1 MINKKHD
8 STNMPEPLPDFGNIH
23 FDGTLRPSQNA
34 ACEEIIPQLEN
45 GETRLYVVAPPGSGK
60 TVLGL
65 YVWADLVKKPALV
78 LSPNSAIQA
87 QWAARTSLFDMDGKE
102 EYISTD
108 PKKPGLLTSLTYQ
121 AVTAPGK
128 GGEDIEEMALIAWS
142 EKLIAEGEA
151 HDHLSCEA
159 WQSDL
164 KLKNPE
170 YYEDRL
176 GTYRKKVRDK
186 IAKQGNAISILGESA
201 KANIERLKNI
211 GIGLIILDECHHLM
225 HHWGRI
231 LAEVKE
237 IFDNPIILGL
247 TATPPVAED
256 FDEVDSSRY
265 EEFFGPVDYEV
276 PVPALVRE
284 TNLAPY
290 QDLCYFVRPD
300 SKELQYIAGV
310 DSEFEELLAELR
322 DKNIQRESDRVQ
334 DLDTWVFQSLQ
345 ERKSPGGSTMGWRD
359 FHKKYSAFA
368 DDARRF
374 LQLHGAELPN
384 DVPRIAIHDFDE
396 SWTRISMLR
405 TVLDRYVRYGLRRS
419 ESQTD
424 HALSDSVVSRLRLL
438 GIQITETGS
447 RPCASPAGRVMAYSS
462 SKISALEKI
471 VSAERTSLGES
482 IRIVIVTDFEK
493 TSATSLV
500 DGILDDEAGGA
511 IAAFRSMVTHGEG
524 DSLDP
529 ILMTGSTVLVDDD
542 LFERFIDR
550 AKQWVEE
557 NDLDIRF
564 ENHFREGYHE
574 IQGKG
579 KNWIPR
585 YYSMMITEFFQEG
598 LTKCLIGTRGLLGE
612 GWDASRINVLVDL
625 TTVTTSMSI
634 NQLRGRSIRLDSNWK
649 EKVANNWDIV
659 CLAEEFTKGFDD
671 YERFKRKHEQLYGV
685 CDDSTIE
692 KGVGHVH
699 AAFND
704 AKPEGV
710 NEGMELFNEEMLER
724 AKNREH
730 VRRLWKIGEPFD
742 VKSSSAVEAKLG
754 SGFAGGFKFGI
765 NKRPWTD
772 ESLML
777 EISKAIIDTLSDLR
791 EIDRD
796 CKASGG
802 DRGGGW
808 IRYHLEHASEEDT
821 AKFTKALEEVL
832 GPLENPRYIIS
843 RPAMHMRDTWLS
855 KLLPEVVAKFLR
867 RAERNIEMYHKV
879 PSIVANTKERAEIF
893 KKNWDYYIGKSE
905 LTYCKNDE
913 GKKYVEEIRNK
924 GLVPKNNIH
933 RKEVYL

>member
-1 MINKKHD
+1 
-8 STNMPEPLPDFGNIH
+8 MPEPLPDFGNIH
-23 FDGTLRPSQNA
+23 FAGTLRPSQQA
-34 ACEEIIPQLEN
+34 ASKKIIPQLEA
-45 GETRLYVVAPPGSGK
+45 GETRLHVVAPPGSGK

-65 YVWADLVKKPALV
+65 YVWADLIKKPTLV

-87 QWAARTSLFDMDGKE
+87 QWAARTSLFDLDGKDDF
-102 EYISTD
+102 ISTD
-108 PKKPGLLTSLTYQ
+108 AKNPGLLTSLTYQ
-121 AVTAPGK
+121 SVTAPGK
-128 GGEDIEEMALIAWS
+128 GGEDVEELALMAWS
-142 EKLIAEGEA
+142 EKLISEGEA
-151 HDHLSCEA
+151 HDYQTCEA
-159 WQSDL
+159 WQNDL
-164 KLKNPE
+164 KERNPD
-170 YYEDRL
+170 YYEERL
-176 GTYRKKVRDK
+176 GTYRKKVRDE
-186 IAKQGNAISILGESA
+186 IAKKGNALSILGKSA
-201 KANIERLKNI
+201 KENLQRLKDV

-237 IFDNPIILGL
+237 LFGNPVVLGL
-247 TATPPVAED
+247 TATPPVPED
-256 FDEVDSSRY
+256 FDEDDAKRY

-290 QDLCYFVRPD
+290 QDLCYFVRPS

-310 DSEFEELLAELR
+310 DSEFEELLSDLR
-322 DKNIQRESDRVQ
+322 SKKQTRGPDRIP
-334 DLDTWVFQSLQ
+334 DLDTWVFESLQ
-345 ERKSPGGSTMGWRD
+345 ERKSPGGSTMGWSE
-359 FHKKYSAFA
+359 FHRKYSAFA
-368 DDARRF
+368 DDGRRF
-374 LQLHGAELPN
+374 LQIHNFDLPD
-384 DVPRIAIHDFDE
+384 DVPEIAMRDFDE

-405 TVLDRYVRYGLRRS
+405 TVLDRYVRHGLRRS
-419 ESQTD
+419 KDEED
-424 HALSDSVVSRLRLL
+424 HSISESVVSRLRLL

-447 RPCASPAGRVMAYSS
+447 RPCASPVGRVMAYSA
-462 SKISALEKI
+462 SKIAALENI
-471 VSAERTSLGES
+471 VSTERTALGDS

-500 DGILDDEAGGA
+500 EGILDDEAGGA
-511 IAAFRSMVTHGEG
+511 IAVFRSMVSHSEG

-542 LFERFIDR
+542 LFDRFIER
-550 AKQWVEE
+550 AKLWIAE
-557 NDLDIRF
+557 NEVDIRF
-564 ENHFREGYHE
+564 EDHVHDGYHE
-574 IQGKG
+574 IHGKG
-579 KNWIPR
+579 NDWIPR
-585 YYSMMITEFFQEG
+585 YYSMMITDFFQEG

-671 YERFKRKHEQLYGV
+671 YERFKRKHKQLFGV
-685 CDDSTIE
+685 CDDGTIE

-710 NEGMELFNEEMLER
+710 NEGMALFNEEMLAR
-724 AKNREH
+724 AGNRSH
-730 VRRLWKIGEPFD
+730 VRNLWGIGQPFD
-742 VKSSSAVEAKLG
+742 VVSSSAVEAKMG
-754 SGFAGGFKFGI
+754 SSFGGGFKFGI

-777 EISKAIIDTLSDLR
+777 EISKVIVDTLSNLH

-796 CKASGG
+796 CKPSGG
-802 DRGGGW
+802 NRGGGW
-808 IRYHLEHASEEDT
+808 LRYHLEHATEEET

-843 RPAMHMRDTWLS
+843 RPAMHMSETWLS
-855 KLLPEVVAKFLR
+855 KLFPEVVAKFLR
-867 RAERNIEMYHKV
+867 RAERRIQMYHTV
-879 PSIVANTKERAEIF
+879 PTIVANTKQRAEVF

-905 LTYCKNDE
+905 LTYCRNDE
-913 GKKYVEEIRNK
+913 GKEYVENIRLN
-924 GLVPKNNIH
+924 GMGPKNSIH

>member
-1 MINKKHD
+1 M
-8 STNMPEPLPDFGNIH
+8 SEQLPGFGNIH
-23 FDGTLRPSQNA
+23 FTGKLRPSQEA
-34 ACEEIIPQLEN
+34 ASKVIIPQLN
-45 GETRLYVVAPPGSGK
+45 DGTTRLHIVAPPGSGK
-60 TVLGL
+60 TILGL
-65 YVWADLVKKPALV
+65 YVWSDLVKKPALV

-87 QWAARTSLFDMDGKE
+87 QWAARTSLFDLDGKDDFV
-102 EYISTD
+102 STD

-121 AVTAPGK
+121 SVTAPGK
-128 GGEDIEEMALIAWS
+128 GGEDIEAQALMAWS
-142 EKLIAEGEA
+142 EKLIKEGEA
-151 HDHLSCEA
+151 HDYESCTA
-159 WQSDL
+159 WQLDL
-164 KLKNPE
+164 KERNPD
-170 YYEDRL
+170 YYSERL
-176 GTYRKKVRDK
+176 GSYRKKVRD
-186 IAKQGNAISILGESA
+186 IVAKEGNALSILGKSA
-201 KANIERLKNI
+201 KENLERLKNV

-231 LAEVKE
+231 LSEVKE
-237 IFDNPIILGL
+237 LFGNPIVLGL
-247 TATPPVAED
+247 TATPPVPED
-256 FDEVDSSRY
+256 FDEDDAKRY

-290 QDLCYFVRPD
+290 QDLCYFVRP
-300 SKELQYIAGV
+300 SPKELQYIAGV

-322 DKNIQRESDRVQ
+322 KKDPNKDSARIP
-334 DLDTWVFQSLQ
+334 DLDSWVFKSLE
-345 ERKSPGGSTMGWRD
+345 ERKSPGGTTMDWKE
-359 FHKKYSAFA
+359 FHRKHTAFA

-374 LQLHGAELPN
+374 LQSHESALPAE
-384 DVPRIAIHDFDE
+384 VPQIAMNPEDE

-419 ESQTD
+419 KDSKD
-424 HALSDSVVSRLRLL
+424 HEISDSVVSRLRLL

-447 RPCASPAGRVMAYSS
+447 RPCASPVGRVMAYSS
-462 SKISALEKI
+462 SKIAALQHIIATEKEALGDTI
-471 VSAERTSLGES
+471 RT
-482 IRIVIVTDFEK
+482 VIVTDFEK

-500 DGILDDEAGGA
+500 EGILDDEAGGA
-511 IAAFRSMVTHGEG
+511 IAVFRSLVSHDEG

-542 LFERFIDR
+542 LFEKFMSR
-550 AKQWVEE
+550 AKEWVEKNQLE
-557 NDLDIRF
+557 IRF
-564 ENHFREGYHE
+564 EDHAHSGYHE
-574 IQGKG
+574 IHGKG
-579 KNWIPR
+579 NDWMPR

-634 NQLRGRSIRLDSNWK
+634 NQLRGRSIRLDSSWK

-671 YERFKRKHEQLYGV
+671 YDRFKRKHKQLYGV
-685 CDDSTIE
+685 CDDGTIE

-710 NEGMELFNEEMLER
+710 NEGMELFNEDMLNR
-724 AKNREH
+724 AKNRPH
-730 VRRLWKIGEPFD
+730 LRDLWGIGQPFNIQ
-742 VKSSSAVEAKLG
+742 SSSAVEAKMG
-754 SGFAGGFKFGI
+754 DNFGGGFKFGV
-765 NKRPWTD
+765 NRKPWTD

-777 EISKAIIDTLSDLR
+777 EISKAIVDTLSDLN

-796 CKASGG
+796 CKAAGG

-808 IRYHLEHASEEDT
+808 LRYHLDHATEEET
-821 AKFTKALEEVL
+821 AKFTTALEEVL
-832 GPLENPRYIIS
+832 GPLDNPRYIIS
-843 RPAMHMRDTWLS
+843 RPAMHMKDNWLS

-867 RAERNIEMYHKV
+867 RAERSIQMYHKV
-879 PSIVANTKERAEIF
+879 PSIVANTKQRAEIF
-893 KKNWDYYIGKSE
+893 QRHWNYYIGKSE
-905 LTYCKNDE
+905 IMYCRNDE
-913 GKKYVEEIRNK
+913 GKLYVEEIKKNRLGPRNS
-924 GLVPKNNIH
+924 IH

>member
-1 MINKKHD
+1 
-8 STNMPEPLPDFGNIH
+8 MPEPLPDFGNIR
-23 FDGTLRPSQNA
+23 FDGTLRPSQKA
-34 ACEEIIPQLEN
+34 ASKEIIPQLEN

-65 YVWADLVKKPALV
+65 YVWADLVRKPALV

-102 EYISTD
+102 DYISTD
-108 PKKPGLLTSLTYQ
+108 PKNPGLLTSLTYQ

-128 GGEDIEEMALIAWS
+128 GGEDVEKLALIEWS
-142 EKLIAEGEA
+142 EKLISEGEA
-151 HDHLSCEA
+151 HDYKTCEA

-164 KLKNPE
+164 KEKNPD
-170 YYEDRL
+170 YYEERL
-176 GTYRKKVRDK
+176 GTYRKKVRDE

-201 KANIERLKNI
+201 KANLQRLKDV

-231 LAEVKE
+231 LAEVKQM
-237 IFDNPIILGL
+237 FGNPVILGL

-256 FDEVDSSRY
+256 FDEVDAERY

-284 TNLAPY
+284 SNLAPY
-290 QDLCYFVRPD
+290 QDLCYFVRPN
-300 SKELQYIAGV
+300 SNELQYIAGV

-322 DKNIQRESDRVQ
+322 SKEIQRETDRVQ

-345 ERKSPGGSTMGWRD
+345 ERKSPGGSEMKWSE
-359 FHKKYSAFA
+359 FHKKHSAFA
-368 DDARRF
+368 DDGRRF
-374 LQLHGAELPN
+374 LQLHNCGLPV
-384 DVPRIAIHDFDE
+384 DVPEIPIHDFDE

-405 TVLDRYVRYGLRRS
+405 TVLDRYVRHGLRRS
-419 ESQTD
+419 ENQTD
-424 HALSDSVVSRLRLL
+424 HELSESVVSRLRLL
-438 GIQITETGS
+438 GVQITETGS
-447 RPCASPAGRVMAYSS
+447 RPCASPVGRVMAYSS
-462 SKISALEKI
+462 SKIAALENI
-471 VSAERTSLGES
+471 VSTEKKALGDS

-511 IAAFRSMVTHGEG
+511 IAAFRSMVSHEEG

-529 ILMTGSTVLVDDD
+529 VLMTGSTVLVDDD
-542 LFERFIDR
+542 LFERFVER

-557 NDLDIRF
+557 NDLDIQF
-564 ENHFREGYHE
+564 ENHMREGYHE
-574 IQGKG
+574 IQGRG

-671 YERFKRKHEQLYGV
+671 YERFKRKHKQLFGV
-685 CDDSTIE
+685 CDDGTIE

-710 NEGMELFNEEMLER
+710 NEGMELFNEDMLSR
-724 AKNREH
+724 ARNRSH
-730 VRRLWKIGEPFD
+730 VRGLWKIGQPFD
-742 VKSSSAVEAKLG
+742 VESSSAVEAKLAP
-754 SGFAGGFKFGI
+754 GFSGGFKFGI

-777 EISKAIIDTLSDLR
+777 EISKAIIDTLSDLG

-808 IRYHLEHASEEDT
+808 LRYHLEHASEDET

-832 GPLENPRYIIS
+832 GPLEKPRYIIS
-843 RPAMHMRDTWLS
+843 RPAMHMRDNWLS
-855 KLLPEVVAKFLR
+855 KLLPEVLAKFLR
-867 RAERNIEMYHKV
+867 RAERSIEMYHTV
-879 PSIVANTKERAEIF
+879 PSIVANTKQRAEVF

-905 LTYCKNDE
+905 LTYCRNDE
-913 GKKYVEEIRNK
+913 GKQYVEEIRK
-924 GLVPKNNIH
+924 MGLGPKNSIH
-933 RKEVYL
+933 RKDVYL

>member
-1 MINKKHD
+1 
-8 STNMPEPLPDFGNIH
+8 MPETLPDFGNIH
-23 FDGTLRPSQNA
+23 FTGTLRPSQQA
-34 ACEEIIPQLEN
+34 ASQIIIPQLDA
-45 GETRLYVVAPPGSGK
+45 GETRLHVVAPPGSGK

-87 QWAARTSLFDMDGKE
+87 QWAARTSLFDLDGKDDF
-102 EYISTD
+102 ISTD
-108 PKKPGLLTSLTYQ
+108 PKRPGLLTSLTYQ
-121 AVTAPGK
+121 SVTAPGK
-128 GGEDIEEMALIAWS
+128 GGEEVEELALMAWA
-142 EKLIAEGEA
+142 EKLISEGEA
-151 HDHLSCEA
+151 HDHQTCEA
-159 WQSDL
+159 WQLDL
-164 KLKNPE
+164 KEKNPD
-170 YYEDRL
+170 YYEQRL
-176 GTYRKKVRDK
+176 GTYRKKVRDE
-186 IAKQGNAISILGESA
+186 IAKKGNAISILGKSA
-201 KANIERLKNI
+201 KENLELLKEV

-231 LAEVKE
+231 LSEVKE
-237 IFDNPIILGL
+237 LFGNPVVLGL
-247 TATPPVAED
+247 TATPPVPED
-256 FDEVDSSRY
+256 FDEEDANRY

-290 QDLCYFVRPD
+290 QDLCYFTRP
-300 SKELQYIAGV
+300 SSSELKYIAGV
-310 DSEFEELLAELR
+310 DTEFEELLAELR
-322 DKNIQRESDRVQ
+322 SKESPKGPERVP
-334 DLDTWVFQSLQ
+334 DLDTWVFHSLQ
-345 ERKSPGGSTMGWRD
+345 HRKSPGGKEMSWND
-359 FHKKYSAFA
+359 FHRKHTQFA
-368 DDARRF
+368 DDGRRF
-374 LQLHGAELPN
+374 LQSNELQLPD
-384 DVPRIAIHDFDE
+384 DVPNISMDANDE

-405 TVLDRYVRYGLRRS
+405 SVLDRYVRYGLRRS
-419 ESQTD
+419 NNTID
-424 HALSDSVVSRLRLL
+424 HELSDSIVARLRLL

-447 RPCASPAGRVMAYSS
+447 RPCASPVGRVMAYSA
-462 SKISALEKI
+462 SKVEALEKI
-471 VSAERTSLGES
+471 VAAEKSTLGDS
-482 IRIVIVTDFEK
+482 IRMVVVTDFEK

-500 DGILDDEAGGA
+500 EGILDDEAGGA
-511 IAAFRSMVTHGEG
+511 IAVFRSLVTHGEG

-542 LFERFIDR
+542 LFERFIER
-550 AKQWVEE
+550 AELWVKE
-557 NDLDIRF
+557 NEVEIRF
-564 ENHFREGYHE
+564 EDSLREGYHE
-574 IQGKG
+574 IHGRGKD
-579 KNWIPR
+579 WMPR
-585 YYSMMITEFFQEG
+585 YYSMMITELFQEG

-612 GWDASRINVLVDL
+612 GWDASKINVLIDL

-634 NQLRGRSIRLDSNWK
+634 NQLRGRSIRLDSSWK

-671 YERFKRKHEQLYGV
+671 YDRFKRKHKQLYGV
-685 CDDSTIE
+685 CDDGTIE

-710 NEGMELFNEEMLER
+710 NEGMELFNEEMLTR
-724 AKNREH
+724 ACNRGH
-730 VRRLWKIGEPFD
+730 VRELWGIGKPFD
-742 VKSSSAVEAKLG
+742 VESSSAVEAKMG

-777 EISKAIIDTLSDLR
+777 EISKVIVDTLSDLR

-796 CKASGG
+796 CKATGG

-808 IRYHLEHASEEDT
+808 LRYHLKHATEEET

-843 RPAMHMRDTWLS
+843 RPSMHMRDTWLT
-855 KLLPEVVAKFLR
+855 KLLPEVLAKFLR
-867 RAERNIEMYHKV
+867 RTERTIQMYHMV

-905 LTYCKNDE
+905 ITYCRNDE
-913 GKKYVEEIRNK
+913 GKQYVEEIRKN
-924 GLVPKNNIH
+924 GLGPKNSIH

>member
-1 MINKKHD
+1 
-8 STNMPEPLPDFGNIH
+8 MPEPLPDFGNIH
-23 FDGTLRPSQNA
+23 FAGTLRPSQQA
-34 ACEEIIPQLEN
+34 ASKKIIPQLEA
-45 GETRLYVVAPPGSGK
+45 GETRLHVVAPPGSGK

-65 YVWADLVKKPALV
+65 YVWADLIKKPTLV

-87 QWAARTSLFDMDGKE
+87 QWAARTSLFDLDGKDNF
-102 EYISTD
+102 ISTD
-108 PKKPGLLTSLTYQ
+108 AKNPGLLTSLTYQ
-121 AVTAPGK
+121 SVTAPGK
-128 GGEDIEEMALIAWS
+128 GGEDVEELALMAWS
-142 EKLIAEGEA
+142 EKLISEGEA
-151 HDHLSCEA
+151 HDYQTCEA
-159 WQSDL
+159 WQNDL
-164 KLKNPE
+164 KERNPD
-170 YYEDRL
+170 YYEERL
-176 GTYRKKVRDK
+176 GTYRKKVRDE
-186 IAKQGNAISILGESA
+186 IAKKGNALSILGKSA
-201 KANIERLKNI
+201 KENLQRLKDV

-237 IFDNPIILGL
+237 LFGNPVVLGL
-247 TATPPVAED
+247 TATPPVPED
-256 FDEVDSSRY
+256 FDEDDAKRY

-290 QDLCYFVRPD
+290 QDLCYFVRPS

-310 DSEFEELLAELR
+310 DSEFEELLSDLR
-322 DKNIQRESDRVQ
+322 SKEQTRGPDRVP
-334 DLDTWVFQSLQ
+334 DLDTWVFESLQ
-345 ERKSPGGSTMGWRD
+345 ERKSPGGSAMGWSE
-359 FHKKYSAFA
+359 FHRKYSAFA
-368 DDARRF
+368 DDGRRF
-374 LQLHGAELPN
+374 LQTHNFDLPD
-384 DVPRIAIHDFDE
+384 DVPEIAMHDFDD

-405 TVLDRYVRYGLRRS
+405 TVLDRYVRHGLRRS
-419 ESQTD
+419 KDEED
-424 HALSDSVVSRLRLL
+424 HSISESVVSRLRLL

-447 RPCASPAGRVMAYSS
+447 RPCASPVGRVMAYSA
-462 SKISALEKI
+462 SKIAALENI
-471 VSAERTSLGES
+471 VSTERTALGDS

-500 DGILDDEAGGA
+500 EGILDDEAGGA
-511 IAAFRSMVTHGEG
+511 IAVFRSMVSHSEG

-542 LFERFIDR
+542 LFDRFIER
-550 AKQWVEE
+550 AKLWIAE
-557 NDLDIRF
+557 NEVDIRF
-564 ENHFREGYHE
+564 EDHVHDGYHE
-574 IQGKG
+574 IHGKG
-579 KNWIPR
+579 NDWIPR
-585 YYSMMITEFFQEG
+585 YYSMMITDFFQEG

-671 YERFKRKHEQLYGV
+671 YERFKRKHKQLFGV
-685 CDDSTIE
+685 CDDGTIE

-710 NEGMELFNEEMLER
+710 NEGMALFNEEMLAR
-724 AKNREH
+724 AGNRSH
-730 VRRLWKIGEPFD
+730 VRNLWGIGQPFD
-742 VKSSSAVEAKLG
+742 VVSSSAVEAKMG
-754 SGFAGGFKFGI
+754 SSFGGGFKFGI

-777 EISKAIIDTLSDLR
+777 EISKVIVDTLSNLH
-791 EIDRD
+791 EIDRA
-796 CKASGG
+796 CKPSGG
-802 DRGGGW
+802 NRGGGW
-808 IRYHLEHASEEDT
+808 LRYHLEHATEEET

-843 RPAMHMRDTWLS
+843 RPAMHMSETWLS
-855 KLLPEVVAKFLR
+855 KLFPEVVAKFLR
-867 RAERNIEMYHKV
+867 RAERRIQMYHTV
-879 PSIVANTKERAEIF
+879 PTIVANTKQRAEVF

-905 LTYCKNDE
+905 LTYCRNDE
-913 GKKYVEEIRNK
+913 GKEYVENIRLN
-924 GLVPKNNIH
+924 GMGPKNSIH